1 MGRPPKNSGAKVTS
15 QVIDEADKN
24 VNLNVVSKDAYEAT
38 VDVEKEQLKAQ
49 LAEQQQKMD
58 ELMAQ
63 MKLMMQAQANKP
75 VHETAQTKPTKRNIK
90 FINMTAG
97 GFTIRGTRMYHLE
110 KQFDYKLLSE
120 TEAKVVVNNM
130 PKSVSSGLLYIADH
144 DFVEECELGDV
155 YADLLSNVDLEKL
168 LSRNAAD
175 VCEIYRNANDE
186 QKEIIINMIS
196 GRLINGQPVD
206 ANILMQLGKL
216 CGKDLINIEQMED

>member
-15 QVIDEADKN
+15 QVIDEVDKN
-24 VNLNVVSKDAYEAT
+24 INVIAVDA
-38 VDVEKEQLKAQ
+38 EKEQLKAQ

-63 MKLMMQAQANKP
+63 MKLMMQAQANIP
-75 VHETAQTKPTKRNIK
+75 ARELSGTKPTKRNIK

-97 GFTIRGTRMYHLE
+97 GFTIRGTRMYHLD

-120 TEAKVVVNNM
+120 TEAKIVVNNM

-144 DFVEECELGDV
+144 DFVEECELDDV
-155 YADLLSNVDLEKL
+155 YADLLSNTDIEKL
-168 LSRNAAD
+168 LSRNATD

-186 QKEIIINMIS
+186 QKDIIINMIS
-196 GRLINGQPVD
+196 GRLINGQLVD

-216 CGKDLINIEQMED
+216 CGKDLINIEQMEN

>member
-15 QVIDEADKN
+15 QVIDEVDKN
-24 VNLNVVSKDAYEAT
+24 MNLNVVSKEVDEVAI
-38 VDVEKEQLKAQ
+38 DVEKEQLRAQ

-63 MKLMMQAQANKP
+63 MKLMMQAQANGAT
-75 VHETAQTKPTKRNIK
+75 ETKPTKRNIK

-130 PKSVSSGLLYIADH
+130 PKSISTGLLYIADH

>member
-1 MGRPPKNSGAKVTS
+1 MGRPPKNSGAKAIL
-15 QVIDEADKN
+15 QVVDEVDKNIN
-24 VNLNVVSKDAYEAT
+24 VNLEAT
-38 VDVEKEQLKAQ
+38 VDAEKERLKAQ

-63 MKLMMQAQANKP
+63 MKLMMQVQANKP
-75 VHETAQTKPTKRNIK
+75 VHETAQTKRNIK

>member
-15 QVIDEADKN
+15 QVIDEVDKN
-24 VNLNVVSKDAYEAT
+24 INVIAVDA
-38 VDVEKEQLKAQ
+38 EKEQLKAQ

-63 MKLMMQAQANKP
+63 MKLMMQAQANIP
-75 VHETAQTKPTKRNIK
+75 ARELSGTKPTKRNIK

-97 GFTIRGTRMYHLE
+97 GFTIRGTRMYHLD

-120 TEAKVVVNNM
+120 TEAKIVVNNM

-144 DFVEECELGDV
+144 DFVEECELDDV
-155 YADLLSNVDLEKL
+155 YADLLSNTDLEKL
-168 LSRNAAD
+168 LSRNATD

-186 QKEIIINMIS
+186 QKDIIINMIS
-196 GRLINGQPVD
+196 GRLINGQLVD

-216 CGKDLINIEQMED
+216 CGKDLINIEQMEN